1 MLWFE
6 REVVGAL
13 VTSSRPPVRSAVEAF
28 VDGTLR
34 DMAEWMRAGLAAE
47 SLLLGAYVAVLRTRR
62 PLDGQGLRELLGRWE
77 TSRIGPLAQYVRAMR
92 SLVLFAENELAAP
105 DGGGEVPGA
114 GLPSPAAHV
123 PASDPDTAA
132 GPNAGTGHTPAEA
145 RPATSQPGGTA

>member
-6 REVVGAL
+6 RDVVGAL
-13 VTSSRPPVRSAVEAF
+13 VTSSRPAVRSSVEAF

-47 SLLLGAYVAVLRTRR
+47 SLLLGAYVALVRTHR
-62 PLDGQGLRELLGRWE
+62 PLDRHDLRDLLGGWE

-105 DGGGEVPGA
+105 DGDSDIATA
-114 GLPSPAAHV
+114 GRMVGTART
-123 PASDPDTAA
+123 TAA
-132 GPNAGTGHTPAEA
+132 GQPVTGQPRGPA
-145 RPATSQPGGTA
+145 

>member
-13 VTSSRPPVRSAVEAF
+13 VTSSRPPVRSSVEAF

-47 SLLLGAYVAVLRTRR
+47 SLLLGAYVALVRTRR
-62 PLDGQGLRELLGRWE
+62 PLDDQGLRDLLGRWE

-92 SLVLFAENELAAP
+92 SLVLFAENELAGTAT
-105 DGGGEVPGA
+105 DGDGITTRRIAGPGRTA
-114 GLPSPAAHV
+114 ATSANDLPAA
-123 PASDPDTAA
+123 
-132 GPNAGTGHTPAEA
+132 
-145 RPATSQPGGTA
+145 QPGGTA